1 MKIPPIRAKRECFE
15 FRVSSFELKTLNL
28 KLKTR
33 NFKLQ
38 PEVPFVSEKN
48 STSKKDL
55 SQITNDDI
63 HPECGEN
70 SRHQSGESCSEAS
83 AALSPV
89 R

>member
-1 MKIPPIRAKRECFE
+1 HSGEKRM

-38 PEVPFVSEKN
+38 PEVPFVSEKY

-55 SQITNDDI
+55 AFVI
-63 HPECGEN
+63 EN
-70 SRHQSGESCSEAS
+70 
-83 AALSPV
+83 LFFLKK
-89 R
+89 

>member
-38 PEVPFVSEKN
+38 PEGPGMPFASEKY

-55 SQITNDDI
+55 ANNQ
-63 HPECGEN
+63 
-70 SRHQSGESCSEAS
+70 
-83 AALSPV
+83 
-89 R
+89 